1 MSGPDQA
8 DTESR
13 VDGATPI
20 VEAARAILDVRLA
33 AVRQRLAGVR
43 ESADAPAKAVHGLR
57 VSSRRAAA
65 ALGVFR
71 DVVPKRDGRRIRR
84 TLRRLRQA
92 AALARTADV
101 HATMVGEFLVGAS
114 GARAAACGYALGRLG
129 VEAELGRLRLADAVK
144 RAGAKRVARH
154 HGRLIDRLREAE
166 SGDGAT
172 FGAAGREVVED
183 AFTRVELAMTGDL
196 SSAEKL
202 HELRLVVKRF
212 RYVVEVVEPCLDAEA
227 FAETMK
233 QTRALQKRL
242 GELNDLAELEARL
255 EEYARELE
263 GSMRCEEQTL
273 VISGL
278 RAMQG
283 EIDRAC
289 VDRREALMV
298 WWAER
303 GGPARFVSLQHALM
317 AQGASRAATGV
328 RPTDR
333 VGEAAT
339 RGANGEAVRP

>member
-8 DTESR
+8 AADPGLR
-13 VDGATPI
+13 GDTPI
-20 VEAARAILDVRLA
+20 GMAARAIVGVRLA

-43 ESADAPAKAVHGLR
+43 ESDDAPAKDVHGLR
-57 VSSRRAAA
+57 VASRRASA

-71 DVVPKRDGRRIRR
+71 AVAPERTSRRVRR
-84 TLRRLRQA
+84 ALRRLRRA

-101 HATMVGEFLVGAS
+101 HATMVGELLVGAS

-144 RAGAKRVARH
+144 RVGVKRVARH
-154 HGRLIDRLREAE
+154 HEALMDSLREVE
-166 SGDGAT
+166 SRDGTT
-172 FGAAGREVVED
+172 FGAVARDVVGD
-183 AFTRVELAMTGDL
+183 AFSRMELAMTGDL

-212 RYVVEVVEPCLDAEA
+212 RYMVEVVEPCLDADA

-242 GELNDLAELEARL
+242 GELNDLSELEGRL
-255 EEYARELE
+255 EGYARELE
-263 GSMRCEEQTL
+263 RSKRCEEQAL

-289 VDRREALMV
+289 VDRRDALMV

-303 GGPARFVSLQHALM
+303 GGPARFVSLQHALV
-317 AQGASRAATGV
+317 AQNAAETGTGA
-328 RPTDR
+328 RP
-333 VGEAAT
+333 
-339 RGANGEAVRP
+339 